1 MADSILRLKVES
13 QEYDQK
19 IKRAAEGIQ
28 QYAQKCRDA
37 GGTLEYLDDGVLEF
51 VQALGQ
57 MDTVAKSSK
66 QQLREMSNALT
77 TLTQTY
83 RGLTDEE
90 KASPFGRE
98 LANSI
103 QQLTERASQA
113 QDAMA
118 DVQASIRNAASD
130 TRTFDQVAGGVTM
143 LTSTMQTAQGAA
155 KLLGVELGDNV
166 EVLAKLQAAMAV
178 TQGLQQMQNLLQKQ
192 SALMQGVNALQKE
205 FNLLAKANPYMLLA
219 SAVAAVAGAYL
230 LWSKNGEKAKKVQ
243 ESLNYELEN
252 TKTQL
257 EQIDKDTDF
266 SVGIAEASGKSWKAI
281 HELRL
286 EAARTKLQLADMNY
300 DKLFAS
306 GASSEQMKQAADMQ
320 KQAWDNV
327 MKVLNEGTIHDI
339 KMRNGGGGR
348 SGSRGGRDSSV
359 QQTEEQIN
367 SAQIEKLTQEYIKA
381 SDERRQAIEQEIS
394 VLQKRNEE
402 IATLKDMARGKTF
415 EAGTVQEVV
424 SIGNKNLQ
432 YGKIVSQSN
441 IGSFISNINKDIQ
454 DSEIGST
461 LYNKLTENLAD
472 ANAFKN
478 TLSVAIQ
485 NGIDVS
491 KFDTQDL
498 WKKIVRGGQIDDS
511 VWQEIE
517 TEINEKLKELNI
529 DPIKLDLKT
538 GGLKNINKEA
548 NESAKNFEK
557 AASAIGSVGS
567 ALQSIEDPGAK
578 VAGIIANAIA
588 TIAQTFAAS
597 LKGTFTPWDWIAGAA
612 AGTATMISTIAAIKS
627 ATASERHAGG
637 GFIGGKSYSGDN
649 VMMPI
654 ENGGMAA
661 LSSGELILNRAQQGV
676 IASQLENGNGGGMRV
691 VGEIQG
697 EKIVLVANR
706 FLKRSGQGE
715 LVTWK

>member
-1 MADSILRLKVES
+1 MADSILRLKVDS

-28 QYAQKCRDA
+28 RYAQKCREA
-37 GGTLEYLDDGVLEF
+37 GGTLEHLDDGVLEF

-57 MDTVAKSSK
+57 MDTVATSSR

-77 TLTQTY
+77 TLTMTY
-83 RGLTDEE
+83 RGLTEEE
-90 KASPFGRE
+90 KSSPFGQE
-98 LANSI
+98 LAKGI
-103 QQLTERASQA
+103 QQLTERAGEA
-113 QDAMA
+113 QDAMG

-130 TRTFDQVAGGVTM
+130 TRVFDQVAGGVTM

-205 FNLLAKANPYMLLA
+205 FNLLAKANPYVLLA

-230 LWSKNGEKAKKVQ
+230 LWSKNGDKAKKTQ

-252 TKTQL
+252 TQNQL
-257 EQIDKDTDF
+257 AQIDKDTDF
-266 SVGIAEASGKSWKAI
+266 SVGIAEAAGKSWKAI

-306 GASSEQMKQAADMQ
+306 GASKEQMKQAADMQ

-339 KMRNGGGGR
+339 KVRNGGGR
-348 SGSRGGRDSSV
+348 SGGRGGRGSSV
-359 QQTEEQIN
+359 KQTEEQMN
-367 SAQIEKLTQEYIKA
+367 SALIEKLTQEYITA
-381 SDERRQAIEQEIS
+381 SDQRRQAIQKEIA

-402 IATLKDMARGKTF
+402 IAKLKDMALGKSF
-415 EAGTVQEVV
+415 DAGNIQEVV
-424 SIGNKNLQ
+424 ATGNKNLQ
-432 YGKIVSQSN
+432 YGKTVSQEN
-441 IGSFISNINKDIQ
+441 IGSFINNINKDIQ
-454 DSEIGST
+454 SSELGST
-461 LYNKLTENLAD
+461 LYNKLTENIAD

-478 TLSVAIQ
+478 LITTAVQ
-485 NGIDVS
+485 NGIDTS
-491 KFDTQDL
+491 NFDTNSL
-498 WKKIVRGGQIDDS
+498 WKKIVRGENIDDS
-511 VWQEIE
+511 VWQGIE
-517 TEINEKLKELNI
+517 DEINAKLKELNI
-529 DPIKLDLKT
+529 EPIKIDLKT

-548 NESAKNFEK
+548 KESATEFSK

-578 VAGIIANAIA
+578 VAGIIAQAIA

-637 GFIGGKSYSGDN
+637 GFIGGNSYSGDN

-654 ENGGMAA
+654 EGGGMAA
-661 LSSGELILNRAQQGV
+661 LSSGELVLNRSQQSNL
-676 IASQLENGNGGGMRV
+676 ATQLEGGAGRSV
-691 VGEIQG
+691 HVTGHLEGET
-697 EKIVLVANR
+697 IVLAADR
-706 FLKRSGQGE
+706 YGRRTGKGE
-715 LVTWK
+715 LAFWK

>member
-1 MADSILRLKVES
+1 
-13 QEYDQK
+13 
-19 IKRAAEGIQ
+19 
-28 QYAQKCRDA
+28 
-37 GGTLEYLDDGVLEF
+37 
-51 VQALGQ
+51 
-57 MDTVAKSSK
+57 
-66 QQLREMSNALT
+66 
-77 TLTQTY
+77 
-83 RGLTDEE
+83 
-90 KASPFGRE
+90 
-98 LANSI
+98 
-103 QQLTERASQA
+103 
-113 QDAMA
+113 
-118 DVQASIRNAASD
+118 
-130 TRTFDQVAGGVTM
+130 
-143 LTSTMQTAQGAA
+143 
-155 KLLGVELGDNV
+155 
-166 EVLAKLQAAMAV
+166 
-178 TQGLQQMQNLLQKQ
+178 
-192 SALMQGVNALQKE
+192 
-205 FNLLAKANPYMLLA
+205 
-219 SAVAAVAGAYL
+219 
-230 LWSKNGEKAKKVQ
+230 
-243 ESLNYELEN
+243 
-252 TKTQL
+252 
-257 EQIDKDTDF
+257 
-266 SVGIAEASGKSWKAI
+266 
-281 HELRL
+281 
-286 EAARTKLQLADMNY
+286 
-300 DKLFAS
+300 
-306 GASSEQMKQAADMQ
+306 
-320 KQAWDNV
+320 
-327 MKVLNEGTIHDI
+327 
-339 KMRNGGGGR
+339 
-348 SGSRGGRDSSV
+348 
-359 QQTEEQIN
+359 
-367 SAQIEKLTQEYIKA
+367 
-381 SDERRQAIEQEIS
+381 